1 MTPPKYLMKLF
12 LSRKNDGCRMRAVG
26 LCVEEMEKVL
36 SRMYTIDHNLYI
48 TKDKPT
54 TNAQEIANVH
64 H

>member
-1 MTPPKYLMKLF
+1 MKLF